1 MKKSIW
7 VGAAALAVALGAT
20 GAAQAQD
27 TLKKIK
33 DTGSITEGVRESSG
47 ALAFTLGDGKYTG
60 FHYDVCQ
67 HIISDIQKQ
76 LGLAKLETKYQPVTS
91 QNRIPLVQNGTV
103 DLECGSTTNNATR
116 QKDVAFAPTMYVEE
130 VRIATKKNSGIKGI
144 ADLNGKTVATTTG
157 TTSVQ
162 LLRKNK
168 RAQGMDFK
176 ELNGKDH
183 SDSFLLLESGRA
195 DAFVMDG
202 QILAGLIS
210 KSKNPADYKIVGE
223 VLSVEPIGIMMR
235 KDDAAFK
242 KAVDDSVKA
251 MAKSGDVAKLYDKW
265 FMQPIP
271 PSNTKVGLPASEA
284 TKAAWANPN
293 DKPAEEYADK

>member
-1 MKKSIW
+1 MKKSFLA
-7 VGAAALAVALGAT
+7 GAAVAVSALAVA
-20 GAAQAQD
+20 GAAHAED

-33 DTGSITEGVRESSG
+33 DSGSITEGVRESSG

-60 FHYDVCQ
+60 FHYDVCA
-67 HIISDIQKQ
+67 HIIDDIKKH
-76 LGLAKLETKYQPVTS
+76 LGMSKIDVKYQPVTS

-103 DLECGSTTNNATR
+103 DLECGSTTNNVAR
-116 QKDVAFAPTMYVEE
+116 QKDVAFAPALYVEE
-130 VRIATKKNSGIKGI
+130 VRIAVKKSSGIKGI

-168 RAQGMDFK
+168 KAQGMDFK

-210 KSKNPADYKIVGE
+210 KAKNPGDYAIVGE
-223 VLSVEPIGIMMR
+223 PLSVEPIAIMYR
-235 KDDAAFK
+235 KDDPAFK
-242 KAVDDSVKA
+242 KLVDDSVRA
-251 MAKSGDVAKLYDKW
+251 MAKSGEVAKLYDKW

-271 PSNTKVGLPASEA
+271 PGNTKVNLPASEA
-284 TKAAWANPN
+284 TKAAWANPT
-293 DKPAEEYADK
+293 DKPLEEYTQP